1 MAFVRF
7 TRPDGSPV
15 TVNSAEIK
23 SFAPVPTEGP
33 LMGPLTEGTRL
44 VFNNNTHQDV
54 KELQAEVEAL
64 LAGA

>member
-15 TVNSAEIK
+15 TVNAAEIK

-33 LMGPLTEGTRL
+33 LTGPLTEGTRL

-54 KELQAEVEAL
+54 KELQAEAEAL
-64 LAGA
+64 LA